1 LLGAVSL
8 SPARAKA
15 AITLFDS
22 DGWTFQ
28 TTGLVAAHYQ
38 LVLGNGDPLGS
49 QKQLIGGRILDENT
63 ATDQRDTPPS
73 ITLSNIRSG
82 FIGTQIGFG
91 LSRQISPTVHIDSL
105 LAGSVN
111 GINSNRGQDTAGPKA
126 IDYREAWAQIVSP
139 YGSLKFGRM
148 FGLFASGSAAV
159 VAMAYQYGV
168 GHPCV
173 VDAATISCGS
183 VGAGPLYAGFDGAF
197 RYTSPRFFGFQLQ
210 LAITDPDVGNIAKM
224 SPYPRVDTEINF
236 DQTFGPARIRLIGQT
251 MWDQIGKSSPPM
263 MTAMMTTIPGTLKT
277 LTIWGVMGTALL
289 DIGPF
294 SAGGGAW
301 TGAGVG
307 ERIPLEA
314 ADPGNPIAWDP
325 TGALRHFLGFYG
337 NLQGN
342 FNNTSV
348 TVGGGELLVKL
359 TDNDQLPSTAT
370 LVLKDQYE
378 GHITVNHKFA
388 GVLVANVEYMYWH
401 TDWQDDPAMVGMMG
415 YEHFKQSVSFM
426 GGGLNYLW

>member
-1 LLGAVSL
+1 LLGAVWL
-8 SPARAKA
+8 SSARANA
-15 AITLFDS
+15 AVTLFDS

-38 LVLGNGDPLGS
+38 LVLGDGDPLGS

-63 ATDQRDTPPS
+63 ATDQRNTPPT

-82 FIGTQIGFG
+82 FIGTQIGFA
-91 LSRQISPTVHIDSL
+91 LNRQISQTTRVESL
-105 LAGSVN
+105 LSASVN
-111 GINSNRGQDTAGPKA
+111 GINSNRGQDTAAPKGV
-126 IDYREAWAQIVSP
+126 DYREAWAQIVSP
-139 YGSLKFGRM
+139 YGTLRFGRM
-148 FGLFASGSAAV
+148 FGLFASSSAAV
-159 VAMAYQYGV
+159 QMMAWQYGV

-183 VGAGPLYAGFDGAF
+183 SGAGPLYPGFDGAF
-197 RYTSPRFFGFQLQ
+197 RYVSPRFAGFQFQ
-210 LAITDPDVGNIAKM
+210 LAVTDPDVGNIAKM
-224 SPYPRVDTEINF
+224 SPYPRVDTELNF
-236 DQTFGPARIRLIGQT
+236 DQTFGMARIRLFGQT
-251 MWDQIGKSSPPM
+251 MWDQISKSTPPM
-263 MTAMMTTIPGTLKT
+263 TQAMPPVPGTLKT

-337 NLQGN
+337 NLQAN
-342 FNNTSV
+342 FSNSSI

-359 TDNDQLPSTAT
+359 TDNDLSMNTAT
-370 LVLKDQYE
+370 LVLKDQFE
-378 GHITVNHKFA
+378 GHITVHHQFA
-388 GVLVANVEYMYWH
+388 NCLVANAEYMFWH
-401 TDWQDDPAMVGMMG
+401 TDWQDDPAMMGVMG

-426 GGGLNYLW
+426 GAGLNYIW